1 MSKRIASI
9 LIAFL
14 MQLNALF
21 GFGGGTA
28 APSVPADSY
37 YDHDT
42 VVNVIVELEQPALLE
57 SVSNIAERDAL
68 VDSIE
73 SNPKYQSILQ
83 SQRSLRERI
92 EQKFTDADFS
102 ESYNY
107 CFVTNGISLAIPYRC
122 MDALKKLPGVKDV
135 TLSTSYS
142 APHEATDAS
151 PDAVYGDPDAFTGI
165 EQAHKAGY
173 TGKGTVIAVL
183 DTGFE
188 LGHEAFASDV
198 ASPRFSK
205 NDIVLKSAFGF
216 LNTIVPQYG
225 THYISSK
232 IPYRWDYA
240 DVDKGVHNQYSDHG
254 THVAGIV
261 AGNSA
266 KKVGTAPD
274 AQLLLMKVFKTK
286 KESMAEQ
293 YVILAALEDCVK
305 LKADVVNMSLGSP
318 CGQEPEEIFTSTVV
332 KRLKNAGISVVSSAG
347 NESSISNFDNIGG
360 NAMNIDLFDSGSTN
374 SPASYESFMSVASS
388 AISGSWLPAKDVIS
402 VFGLGSIALSSFSG
416 WGPTEDL
423 RLKPEITAPGS
434 HIYSSVP
441 ENQYDYMG
449 GTSMAAPYY
458 AGVVALM
465 KQFVKENGTDPGGKQ
480 TSEFVNAL
488 MMSTSTIFRDRSES
502 VIYSPRRQGAG
513 FINIAGALETPAYLT
528 QTDGVSRPKIE
539 LGEVRDGVLRL
550 SFQVHNLSDR
560 TLRYRAREI
569 VLTEKYRKVGSRY
582 DNAMT
587 ARLLQSDEYTVTDQN
602 GLDENRVVT
611 VAPHGVST
619 VSMTVAIEPYFLN
632 EYREIFR
639 NGFFL
644 DGFVVLEDA
653 DSAAPTLS
661 IPYMGF
667 CGDWEKDM
675 LFDYTIYDEQE
686 PYLNGEWGLAV
697 SDGNVYYP
705 LGVNIFENGREYNID
720 TKYCAYS
727 KNAYNMNKPYVTVSI
742 GLLRNAKR
750 MDFNLFTASGVFRY
764 CGSTLL
770 EYCRKT
776 VNSSMANHGVLWG
789 GKSGLVN
796 GQHYVYKV
804 STRAENYKSGRRTI
818 EFPFVVDNDAPQI
831 AGYTYTAAENG
842 DYTLTVQIKD
852 NHYVM
857 GFQLLTENEY
867 SLGQISFKGIEPENG
882 VYTYTVNVS
891 KMASRFSD
899 DALQKLKLYVVD
911 YAYNETFGEVTFS
924 GDAVAPTTVGR
935 ASFSPARAYAVNKLS
950 MGIDVTPEGTET
962 QSSGPFSKWIAK
974 LQEWN

>member
-1 MSKRIASI
+1 MGKRIAAI

-21 GFGGGTA
+21 GFGGGTTPA
-28 APSVPADSY
+28 DPADSY
-37 YDHDT
+37 YDKDSI
-42 VVNVIVELEQPALLE
+42 VDVIVELEQPALLE
-57 SVSNIAERDAL
+57 SISNSAERDAL

-73 SNPKYQSILQ
+73 SNAQYQSILQ
-83 SQRSLRERI
+83 AQRSLKERI
-92 EQKFTDADFS
+92 QQQFSDADFS

-107 CFVTNGISLAIPYRC
+107 SFVTNGISLAIPYRFV
-122 MDALKKLPGVKDV
+122 DALKKLPGVKDV
-135 TLSTSYS
+135 TLSTSYA
-142 APHEATDAS
+142 APREAEALTLDSVYQDA
-151 PDAVYGDPDAFTGI
+151 DAFTGI
-165 EQAHKAGY
+165 EQAHEAGY
-173 TGKGTVIAVL
+173 TGKGTVVAIL

-188 LGHEAFASDV
+188 LGHEAFADDV
-198 ASPRFSK
+198 PSPTYTK
-205 NDIVLKSAFGF
+205 KDIILKSAFGF

-261 AGNSA
+261 GANSA
-266 KKVGTAPD
+266 KKIGTAPD

-286 KESMAEQ
+286 KESVAKQ
-293 YVILAALEDCVK
+293 YVILAALDDCVK

-318 CGQEPEEIFTSTVV
+318 CGQEPEDIFTSAVV
-332 KRLKNAGISVVSSAG
+332 KRLKRAGVNVVSSAG
-347 NESSISNFDNIGG
+347 NEASISRFDNIAG
-360 NAMNIDLFDSGSTN
+360 NPMNIDLFDSGSTN
-374 SPASYESFMSVASS
+374 SPASYEPSMSVASS
-388 AISGSWLPAKDVIS
+388 AISGSWLPATDVIS
-402 VFGLGSIALSSFSG
+402 VFGSGSITLSSFSA

-434 HIYSSVP
+434 NIYSTIP
-441 ENQYDYMG
+441 ENQYGYMG
-449 GTSMAAPYY
+449 GTSMASPYY
-458 AGVVALM
+458 AGVAALM
-465 KQFVKENGTDPGGKQ
+465 KQFLKENGTDPGGKQ

-488 MMSTSTIFRDRSES
+488 MMSTATIFRDRSES

-513 FINIAGALETPAYLT
+513 FLNIGAALETPAYLT

-539 LGEVRDGVLRL
+539 LGEVRDGVMQL

-560 TLRYRAREI
+560 TLRYRAHEI
-569 VLTEKYRKVGSRY
+569 VLTEKYRKVGTRY

-587 ARLLQSDEYTVTDQN
+587 ARLLKSDEYNVTDLQ
-602 GLDENRVVT
+602 GLDENRIVT
-611 VAPHGVST
+611 VAPHGTET
-619 VSMTVAIEPYFLN
+619 VSMTVAVEPYFIKDYN
-632 EYREIFR
+632 EIFR

-653 DSAAPTLS
+653 ETTAPKLS
-661 IPYMGF
+661 IPFMGF
-667 CGDWEKDM
+667 CGDWKKDM

-705 LGVNIFENGREYNID
+705 LGVNIFENGRETNID

-727 KNAYNMNKPYVTVSI
+727 KNAYDMKKPYVTVSI

-764 CGSTLL
+764 CGSTLF

-776 VNSSMANHGVLWG
+776 VNASLANHGVLWG

-804 STRAENYKSGRRTI
+804 STRAENFNSGRRTI

-831 AGYTYTAAENG
+831 VGSSYTVSADG
-842 DYTLTVQIKD
+842 DYTLTVQIGD

-857 GFQLLTENEY
+857 GFQLLTEDDVSIGEV
-867 SLGQISFKGIEPENG
+867 SFKGIEPENG
-882 VYTYTVNVS
+882 VYTYTVNVTDL
-891 KMASRFSD
+891 ARRFSKD
-899 DALQKLKLYVVD
+899 ELQKLKLYVVD
-911 YAYNETFGEVTFS
+911 YAYNETFGEVS
-924 GDAVAPTTVGR
+924 LAGDAVAPTTVNR
-935 ASFSPARAYAVNKLS
+935 AALAPARCYAVNRLS
-950 MGIDVTPEGTET
+950 MGMDTTPEVTET
-962 QSSGPFSKWIAK
+962 ASGPFSGWIAK

>member
-1 MSKRIASI
+1 MSKRIAAI

-21 GFGGGTA
+21 GFGGA
-28 APSVPADSY
+28 ATPADPADSY
-37 YDHDT
+37 YDRDS
-42 VVNVIVELEQPALLE
+42 VVDVIVELEQPALLE
-57 SVSNIAERDAL
+57 SVSNCAERDAL

-73 SNPKYQSILQ
+73 SNTQYQSILQ
-83 SQRSLRERI
+83 AQRSLRERI
-92 EQKFTDADFS
+92 EQTFSDADFS

-107 CFVTNGISLAIPYRC
+107 SFVTNGISLAIPYRFV
-122 MDALKKLPGVKDV
+122 DALKKLPGVKDV
-135 TLSTSYS
+135 TLSTSFA
-142 APHEATDAS
+142 APREAEETAL
-151 PDAVYGDPDAFTGI
+151 DAVYQDADAFTGI
-165 EQAHKAGY
+165 EQAHAAGY
-173 TGKGTVIAVL
+173 TGKGTVVAIL

-188 LGHEAFASDV
+188 LGHEAFSDDV
-198 ASPRFSK
+198 PSPTYTK
-205 NDIVLKSAFGF
+205 KDIVLKSAFGF

-225 THYISSK
+225 AHYISTK

-261 AGNSA
+261 GAKSA
-266 KKVGTAPD
+266 KKTGTAPD

-286 KESMAEQ
+286 KESTAKE
-293 YVILAALEDCVK
+293 YVILAALDDCVK
-305 LKADVVNMSLGSP
+305 LKADVVNMSLGSA
-318 CGQEPEEIFTSTVV
+318 CGQEPEDIFTSAVV
-332 KRLKNAGISVVSSAG
+332 KRLKKAGVNVVSSAG
-347 NESSISNFDNIGG
+347 NEASISKFDNIAG
-360 NAMNIDLFDSGSTN
+360 NPMNIDLFDSGSTN
-374 SPASYESFMSVASS
+374 SPGTYEPFMSVASS
-388 AISGSWLPAKDVIS
+388 AISGSWLPATDVIS
-402 VFGLGSIALSSFSG
+402 AFGIGSIILSSFSA

-434 HIYSSVP
+434 SIYSTIP
-441 ENQYDYMG
+441 ENEYGYMG

-458 AGVVALM
+458 AGVAALM
-465 KQFVKENGTDPGGKQ
+465 KQYVKENGTDPGDKQ

-488 MMSTSTIFRDRSES
+488 MMSTATIFRERSES
-502 VIYSPRRQGAG
+502 VICSPRRQGAG
-513 FINIAGALETPAYLT
+513 FINVGAALETPAYLT
-528 QTDGVSRPKIE
+528 QTNGVSRPKIE
-539 LGEVRDGVLRL
+539 LGEVRDGILRL
-550 SFQVHNLSDR
+550 SFQVHNLTDR
-560 TLRYRAREI
+560 TLRYRAHEI
-569 VLTEKYRKVGSRY
+569 VLTEKYRKVGTRY

-587 ARLLQSDEYTVTDQN
+587 ARLLDATEYTVTDDA
-602 GLDENRVVT
+602 GLDENRIVT
-611 VAPHGVST
+611 VAPHGVTT
-619 VSMTVAIEPYFLN
+619 VSMTVTVEPYFIKDYN
-632 EYREIFR
+632 EIFR

-653 DSAAPTLS
+653 DKTAPTLS

-667 CGDWEKDM
+667 CGDWKKDM

-705 LGVNIFENGREYNID
+705 LGVNIFENGRETHID

-727 KNAYNMNKPYVTVSI
+727 KNAYDMKKPYVTVSI

-764 CGSTLL
+764 CGSTML

-776 VNSSMANHGVLWG
+776 VNSSMATHGVLWG

-804 STRAENYKSGRRTI
+804 STRAENYNSGRRTI

-831 AGYTYTAAENG
+831 VGSTYEVSEDGA
-842 DYTLTVQIKD
+842 YTLTVEIKD

-857 GFQLLTENEY
+857 GFQLLTEDDV
-867 SLGQISFKGIEPENG
+867 SIGDVSFKGIEPENG
-882 VYTYTVNVS
+882 VYTYTVDVS
-891 KMASRFSD
+891 KMAKWLSAD
-899 DALQKLKLYVVD
+899 ELQKLKLYVVD
-911 YAYNETFGEVTFS
+911 YAYNETFGEVSLS
-924 GDAVAPTTVGR
+924 GEAAAPTTVNR
-935 ASFSPARAYAVNKLS
+935 ASLVQARAYAVNKPS
-950 MGIDVTPEGTET
+950 MGIDLTPEET
-962 QSSGPFSKWIAK
+962 DSASGPFSKWIAK